1 MERPPVGDA
10 ESLELLKRGV
20 RQMGNHLVGPGFG
33 MKEAGIAAAKA
44 AWLARALGSGQDDN
58 PDLPRWNGGDNPE
71 ILRDAEL
78 PSRFAPIEKL
88 KKFNIEAYF
97 YWRQ

>member
-1 MERPPVGDA
+1 VVENLGKGGTGEDLNRCSPTKKFVLIGGIGVISSGFAGHLNGYP
-10 ESLELLKRGV
+10 SPLEWR
-20 RQMGNHLVGPGFG
+20 
-33 MKEAGIAAAKA
+33 
-44 AWLARALGSGQDDN
+44 
-58 PDLPRWNGGDNPE
+58 DNPE

>member
-1 MERPPVGDA
+1 MVT
-10 ESLELLKRGV
+10 
-20 RQMGNHLVGPGFG
+20 
-33 MKEAGIAAAKA
+33 
-44 AWLARALGSGQDDN
+44 
-58 PDLPRWNGGDNPE
+58 LPRWNGGDNPE